1 MTTYELIIDST
12 VKNHGFDHFRQNEN
26 YYVIRASVISGIIAA
41 LLTNSL
47 EVIVV
52 RK

>member
-1 MTTYELIIDST
+1 MTTYELIIDQT
-12 VKNHGFDHFRQNEN
+12 IKDNGLDTYNEWQN
-26 YYVIRASVISGIIAA
+26 YYVLRASVISGIIAA

-52 RK
+52 RQ